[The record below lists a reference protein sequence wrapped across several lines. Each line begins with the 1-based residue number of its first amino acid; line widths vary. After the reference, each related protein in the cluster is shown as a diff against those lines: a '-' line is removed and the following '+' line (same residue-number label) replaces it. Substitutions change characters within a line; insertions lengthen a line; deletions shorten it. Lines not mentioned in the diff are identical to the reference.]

1 MKMQLDKYPEQD
13 LDFQHYQK
21 YFEKEKDS
29 LQDPNKK
36 HYEAGIPKQYELSMQ
51 YKKIPMFRS
60 ASQLLSNKQIEKKK
74 EVINFMNNLTF
85 QKDEIQRVKDLES
98 Y

>member
-1 MKMQLDKYPEQD
+1 MNQQLDKYPDLD

-21 YFEKEKDS
+21 YFEKEKNS
-29 LQDPNKK
+29 LSDPNKK
-36 HYEAGIPKQYELSMQ
+36 HFEAGIPKQYELSMKYQ
-51 YKKIPMFRS
+51 QAPLFRS
-60 ASQLLSNKQIEKKK
+60 ASQLQNNKQMQKKK
-74 EVINFMNNLTF
+74 EIINFMNNLTF